1 MTNISFT
8 WKHFVF
14 RVNKKK
20 AERADKKEGLPHFW
34 LSLEIPDGCDT
45 KDAA

>member
-1 MTNISFT
+1 MTKISFE
-8 WKHFVF
+8 WKHLVF

-34 LSLEIPDGCDT
+34 LSLEILDGCGT